1 MSGAGEQDALQ
12 ALARCGGALHELR
25 HEESSARTFVAPE
38 LEGRVMTTA
47 IGSIASAAWMDP
59 RAFALRGSASRF
71 HNYGGQD
78 RLWIGPEGGDFGWFF
93 DPGAPCEGSHWRVPS
108 ELNVGPMEV
117 VDASHWDVH
126 MQRSLTLT
134 NRRGDRFSGRLERSV
149 RVLSRNFA
157 HRLLKAP
164 IPDEVTMAAAVTTN
178 RLLCESRSGAP
189 LVHLWSLSQLPA
201 SPRAVVMA
209 PLGPGDPAAGRPEVE
224 DRYFGKIPE
233 ERLWREGSVL
243 CMRADGRRTSKFGIG
258 AHASTG
264 FAGSFSP
271 EQELL
276 TIAAFPVQRTEP
288 YANNLWT
295 ATAAAPFGGDVFQ
308 SYNSD
313 DGRFFELES
322 VSPARFLEP
331 AQELSHWHATLFAV
345 GPRRK
350 LSDLARSVLGSCLTD
365 L

>member
-1 MSGAGEQDALQ
+1 MSENGGQEALR
-12 ALARCGGALHELR
+12 ALARDAGPLHELR
-25 HEESSARTFVAPE
+25 HEEASARTFVAPQ
-38 LEGRVMTTA
+38 LEGRVMTTT
-47 IGSIASAAWMDP
+47 IGSIASAAWVDH
-59 RAFALRGSASRF
+59 RALAARGGASRF

-78 RLWIGPEGGDFGWFF
+78 RLWIGPEGGDLGWFF
-93 DPGAPCEGSHWRVPS
+93 DPGAPCEGSHWRVPP

-117 VDASHWDVH
+117 VGASAWDVH
-126 MQRSLTLT
+126 MRRSLSLT
-134 NRRGDRFSGRLERSV
+134 NRRGDKFSGRLERTV

-164 IPDEVTMAAAVTTN
+164 IPDEVTIAAIVSTN
-178 RLLCESRSGAP
+178 RLVCDSRSGAP
-189 LVHLWSLSQLPA
+189 LVHLWSLSQLPV
-201 SPRAVVMA
+201 SERAVVMA
-209 PLGPGDPAAGRPEVE
+209 PLGPADPAAGRPDVE
-224 DRYFGKIPE
+224 DGYFGKIPQ
-233 ERLWREGSVL
+233 ERLWREGSVV
-243 CMRADGRRTSKFGIG
+243 CMRADGRRTSKFGIS

-276 TIAAFPVQRTEP
+276 TIAAFPVERTEP

-313 DGRFFELES
+313 DGSFFELES
-322 VSPARFLEP
+322 ASPARFLEP

-345 GPRRK
+345 GPMRM
-350 LSDLARSVLGSCLTD
+350 LSELSRSVLGSYLTD